1 MNIFEERNFNVDDR
15 NKLKNVIESVIVAME
30 EIKDLTDSMNDDI
43 KSRCEALNEG
53 IDDKDLM
60 IKPALIKK
68 MAKSKMKNK
77 EDIEKSKTALDE
89 IETGLELIYNL

>member
-1 MNIFEERNFNVDDR
+1 MSVFDERNLTVEERT
-15 NKLKNVIESVIVAME
+15 KLKNVIDSTITAME

-53 IDDKDLM
+53 YADKDLW

-89 IETGLELIYNL
+89 VETGLHLVYNL

>member
-60 IKPALIKK
+60 IKTALIKK

-89 IETGLELIYNL
+89 VETGLELIYNL

>member
-1 MNIFEERNFNVDDR
+1 MNIFEERNFNAEDR
-15 NKLKNVIESVIVAME
+15 TKLKNVIESAITALE

-43 KSRCEALNEG
+43 KSRCESLNEG
-53 IDDKDLM
+53 INDKELM

-77 EDIEKSKTALDE
+77 EDIEKSKTVLDE
-89 IETGLELIYNL
+89 VETGLSILYNM